1 MWWCKQR
8 AAWGRLT
15 PAWGRLA
22 RLAVVLAAA
31 GLTAGCFQPLYGTQP
46 SAATDSVRDKLQQID
61 VPIIPAPKGQTAAR
75 VAVAL
80 RNSLQYGLNGAAG
93 ANAPTYTLKVGVA
106 VTQLS
111 VIVDITS
118 GRPDAQVASVIANY
132 QLIEIATGKT
142 VLSDSTFAH
151 VDYDIPGAAQRF
163 AKQRAERDAEDRATE
178 VVSDTIK
185 NRLASYFVAGT

>member
-1 MWWCKQR
+1 MWWCKRNAAWRR
-8 AAWGRLT
+8 AA
-15 PAWGRLA
+15 AV
-22 RLAVVLAAA
+22 AVVIGAA
-31 GLTAGCFQPLYGTQP
+31 GLTAGCFQPLLGTQP

-61 VPIIPAPKGQTAAR
+61 VPVIVAPKGQTVSR
-75 VAVAL
+75 IAVAL

-93 ANAPTYTLKVGVA
+93 ANAPTYTLKVIVGV
-106 VTQLS
+106 TNLS
-111 VIVDITS
+111 IIVDITS
-118 GRPDAQVASVIANY
+118 GRPDAQVASVIASY

-142 VLSDSTFAH
+142 VLADSTFAH

-178 VVSDTIK
+178 VVSDAIR

>member
-1 MWWCKQR
+1 MWWCKR
-8 AAWGRLT
+8 S
-15 PAWGRLA
+15 AWGRLA
-22 RLAVVLAAA
+22 RLAVVLGAA
-31 GLTAGCFQPLYGTQP
+31 GLTAGCFQPLLGTQP

-61 VPIIPAPKGQTAAR
+61 VPVIPAAKGQTVAR
-75 VAVAL
+75 IAVAL

-93 ANAPTYTLKVGVA
+93 ANAPTYTLKVSVA
-106 VTQLS
+106 TTQLS
-111 VIVDITS
+111 VVVDITS

-132 QLIEIATGKT
+132 QLIEIATGKA

-163 AKQRAERDAEDRATE
+163 AAQRAQRDAENRATE
-178 VVSDTIK
+178 VVSDTIR

>member
-1 MWWCKQR
+1 MWWCKR
-8 AAWGRLT
+8 NAAWGRLA
-15 PAWGRLA
+15 PAWGLAA

-61 VPIIPAPKGQTAAR
+61 VPVIPAPKGQSVAR

-93 ANAPTYTLKVGVA
+93 ANAPTYTLKVIVA
-106 VTQLS
+106 VTALS
-111 VIVDITS
+111 VVVDITS
-118 GRPDAQVASVIANY
+118 GRPDAQVSSIIANY
-132 QLIEIATGKT
+132 QLVEIATGKT
-142 VLSDSTFAH
+142 VLSDTTFAH

-163 AKQRAERDAEDRATE
+163 AKQRAQRDAEDRATE
-178 VVSDTIK
+178 VVSDTIR

>member
-1 MWWCKQR
+1 MWWCKRNAAWRR
-8 AAWGRLT
+8 AA
-15 PAWGRLA
+15 AV
-22 RLAVVLAAA
+22 AVVLAAA
-31 GLTAGCFQPLYGTQP
+31 GLTAGCFQPLLGTQP

-61 VPIIPAPKGQTAAR
+61 VPVIPAAKGQTVAR
-75 VAVAL
+75 IAVAL

-93 ANAPTYTLKVGVA
+93 ANAPTYTLKVIVA
-106 VTQLS
+106 VTNLS
-111 VIVDITS
+111 IIVDITS
-118 GRPDAQVASVIANY
+118 GRPDAQVASVIASY

-142 VLSDSTFAH
+142 VLSDQTFAH

-178 VVSDTIK
+178 VVSDTIR

>member
-1 MWWCKQR
+1 MWWFEQR
-8 AAWGRLT
+8 IARDWAA

-31 GLTAGCFQPLYGTQP
+31 GLTAGCFQPLLGTQP
-46 SAATDSVRDKLQQID
+46 SAATDLVRDKLQQVD
-61 VPIIPAPKGQTAAR
+61 VPVIVAPKGQTVSR
-75 VAVAL
+75 IAVAL

-93 ANAPTYTLKVGVA
+93 ANAPTYTLKVGVG
-106 VTQLS
+106 VTGVS
-111 VIVDITS
+111 VIVDTTT
-118 GRPDAQVASVIANY
+118 GLPDTQVAAVVANY

-151 VDYDIPGAAQRF
+151 VDYDIPGATQRF
-163 AKQRAERDAEDRATE
+163 AKQRAQRNAEDRATE
-178 VVSDTIK
+178 VVSDAIR

>member
-1 MWWCKQR
+1 MWWCKR
-8 AAWGRLT
+8 NAAWGRL
-15 PAWGRLA
+15 G

-31 GLTAGCFQPLYGTQP
+31 GLTAGCFQPLLGTQP

-61 VPIIPAPKGQTAAR
+61 VPVIPAPKGQSVAR

-93 ANAPTYTLKVGVA
+93 ANAPTYTLKVFVA
-106 VTQLS
+106 VTGLS
-111 VIVDITS
+111 VIVDVTS
-118 GRPDAQVASVIANY
+118 GRPDAQVASIIASY
-132 QLIEIATGKT
+132 QLIEMATGKT
-142 VLSDSTFAH
+142 VLSDQTFSH

-163 AKQRAERDAEDRATE
+163 AKQRAQRDAEDRATE
-178 VVSDTIK
+178 VVSETIK

>member
-1 MWWCKQR
+1 MWWCKR
-8 AAWGRLT
+8 NA
-15 PAWGRLA
+15 AWGRLA

-61 VPIIPAPKGQTAAR
+61 VPTIPAPKGQPAAR
-75 VAVAL
+75 IAVAL

-93 ANAPTYTLKVGVA
+93 ANAPTYTLKVIASVSA
-106 VTQLS
+106 LS
-111 VIVDITS
+111 IIVDITS
-118 GRPDAQVASVIANY
+118 GRPDAQVASILASY
-132 QLIEIATGKT
+132 QLIEIATGKV
-142 VLSDSTFAH
+142 VLSDQTFAH

-178 VVSDTIK
+178 VVSEAIR

>member
-1 MWWCKQR
+1 MWWCKR
-8 AAWGRLT
+8 NATWGRV
-15 PAWGRLA
+15 A

-61 VPIIPAPKGQTAAR
+61 VPTIPAPKGQPAAR
-75 VAVAL
+75 IAVAL

-93 ANAPTYTLKVGVA
+93 ANAPTYTLKVIASVSA
-106 VTQLS
+106 LS

-118 GRPDAQVASVIANY
+118 GRPDAQVASIQASY
-132 QLIEIATGKT
+132 QLVEIATGKT
-142 VLSDSTFAH
+142 VLSDQTFAH

-178 VVSDTIK
+178 VVSEAIR